1 MIVLSNVSNSIN
13 CYILV
18 SWDSNVYNYLLSL
31 LKWITYEVS
40 SLVDGCFFMV
50 TFMYGLNTLAGFQDL
65 RDYFT
70 CNFIAF

>member
-18 SWDSNVYNYLLSL
+18 SWDSNVYNCLLSL

-40 SLVDGCFFMV
+40 SLVDGCSFIV
-50 TFMYGLNTLAGFQDL
+50 TFMYGLNTLTGFQDL
-65 RDYFT
+65 WDYFK